1 MLESKFKNEFFYYK
15 IIGIG
20 VFLLGQLFVLPRFAL
35 VLLCSLALAGC
46 DVIAQRLQS
55 VGRVPEFTKV
65 NTYEM
70 DMREEAMRASI
81 ISEEM
86 TSGRQ
91 VPSNSLWKQGF
102 KTFLRPRSAG
112 DIIKVKI
119 SIQDQAQLNNQ
130 TTKGRQSTEK
140 GGVANLFGL
149 ENKIPLL
156 LPGQVNPA
164 NLLNM
169 NNNDQMTGNG
179 QINRRETIT
188 TTVAAAVIRVL
199 PSGNLLI
206 KGSQEI
212 RVNYEIREVS
222 VEGIVRPEDI
232 SNDDNSVNLDQVAEA
247 RISYGGRGQIS
258 EYQQDKYGKQVI
270 DAISP
275 F

>member
-169 NNNDQMTGNG
+169 NNNDQMTGNS

>member
-119 SIQDQAQLNNQ
+119 
-130 TTKGRQSTEK
+130 
-140 GGVANLFGL
+140 
-149 ENKIPLL
+149 
-156 LPGQVNPA
+156 
-164 NLLNM
+164 
-169 NNNDQMTGNG
+169 
-179 QINRRETIT
+179 
-188 TTVAAAVIRVL
+188 
-199 PSGNLLI
+199 
-206 KGSQEI
+206 
-212 RVNYEIREVS
+212 
-222 VEGIVRPEDI
+222 
-232 SNDDNSVNLDQVAEA
+232 
-247 RISYGGRGQIS
+247 
-258 EYQQDKYGKQVI
+258 
-270 DAISP
+270 
-275 F
+275 